1 MAVLL
6 DAAGERAEPG
16 ADLLVATG
24 IAAAVPTAVA
34 GLNDWS
40 DTRGSESRVGL
51 VHATLNTAALGIYT
65 ASLIA
70 RRRGSRGVGKA
81 LSLTGFSILISSAY
95 LGGHLSYSQGV
106 NVNHTAWRQGPAD
119 WTAAMAEADLAD
131 GQPAKKAIADV
142 TVLLYRSGESI
153 TAIDSVCSHMGG
165 PLEEGTIADG
175 CVTCPWHGSTFQLED
190 GGIVRGP
197 ASNPQPGY
205 QVRVREGQIE
215 VRRRQL
221 QG

>member
-1 MAVLL
+1 
-6 DAAGERAEPG
+6 
-16 ADLLVATG
+16 
-24 IAAAVPTAVA
+24 
-34 GLNDWS
+34 
-40 DTRGSESRVGL
+40 
-51 VHATLNTAALGIYT
+51 LNTAALGLFT
-65 ASLIA
+65 VSLIA

-81 LSLTGFSILISSAY
+81 LSLTGFSILMSSAY

-106 NVNHTAWRQGPAD
+106 NVNRTAWRHGPAD
-119 WTAAMAEADLAD
+119 WTAVMTDSDLGD
-131 GQPAKKAIADV
+131 GQPAKKAVADV
-142 TVLLYRSGESI
+142 TVLLYRSGGSI

-175 CVTCPWHGSTFQLED
+175 GCVTCPWHGSTFKLED